1 MRKRNRCRHQLWR
14 FIAGEAEHQPLIA
27 SALFRSTLSFCRSL
41 IDSLFDIARLL
52 AHLTNDPARIGVK
65 NAISVDISDVAD
77 AGAYTLLKV
86 KLRVAGYFAG
96 DDDEIAF
103 GECFA
108 SHATQRVLF
117 KTSVENVIA
126 DGIANFIGVTF
137 GDGFRRKDVTTRH
150 GLKNVEAF
158 KG

>member
-1 MRKRNRCRHQLWR
+1 M
-14 FIAGEAEHQPLIA
+14 IA
-27 SALFRSTLSFCRSL
+27 SALFRSTLSVSWSL
-41 IDSLFDIARLL
+41 IDSLFDIAGLL
-52 AHLTNDPARIGVK
+52 AHFTNHPAGIGVK
-65 NAISVDISDVAD
+65 NAIAIDISDVAD
-77 AGAYTLLKV
+77 AGAHALLKV
-86 KLRVAGYFAG
+86 KLRVAGYLAG

-108 SHATQRVLF
+108 SHAAQRILL

-126 DGIANFIGVTF
+126 DGIADFIGVTF

-150 GLKNVEAF
+150 GLKKAL